1 MQQAPAAIC
10 AHGSAPLPAG
20 TGGPQ
25 RTGVYV
31 QFKIQALPHYPLPP
45 EKPSTASEERCC
57 AVQSGDSPLTELA
70 FALLVAAVAGGVV
83 TVLAPRRCRLV
94 SV

>member
-45 EKPSTASEERCC
+45 EKPSTASEEE
-57 AVQSGDSPLTELA
+57 VGDSPVTELA
-70 FALLVAAVAGGVV
+70 FALLVAAVAGDVV